1 MRIPHLIK
9 IAGLLLG
16 IGVLMSRGDDLTAGV
31 SDYEIE
37 QTPLFIKGVQPPL
50 MMMVMSRDEQLFMK
64 AYADYTDLDG
74 DGLLDTTYQNKFSY
88 AGYFDPD
95 LCYGYSG
102 GRFKAAGRATSHQCS
117 NQWSGNFLN
126 WVAMSRLDI
135 VRHVLYGGSRTI
147 DSATTTVLTR
157 AHIPNDLHAWVKVY
171 SGSDINKYTPLSGT
185 QSFCNMSKGN
195 AGAPLMRVAS
205 GNWSEWASTALVQC
219 VIDSE
224 TGSNDTKQDSP
235 GSSTDYTVSVEV
247 CDPGAN
253 AVRENFCQKYGSGT
267 AATQKPIGLL
277 QTYGENGSVRFGL
290 ISGSYSAPRAGGV
303 LRRNIGRFAGNVAD
317 RVCQAGDEV
326 DTTTGIFCPTADA
339 ASGSVVKTIERFKL
353 EQWNNGNWSDCNNWG
368 ILNRNGMPVGNGFL
382 NNPGT
387 INSGQNCSAWGNP
400 LSEMYA
406 EALRYIRSESKSA
419 DFGVGSDLS
428 GLPAPNWLDPYR
440 SPDAGGNSYCA
451 KCNILVLSTGLSS
464 FDSDQLGNMRDGAV
478 TATDALGAAEGVNNG
493 NYVVG
498 RVVANASELNIGNS
512 VNTYEDMCTAKT
524 VPSLGRVRGM
534 CPDIPSMEGSYLISG
549 MAHKAWTT
557 DQRPGLPGKPASE
570 SIKARTFAVALAE
583 NLPKFDVPIGNG
595 KITLTPLCQAH
606 DNGAATASSAN
617 WRSCFLGAVGIGTK
631 TSVANSRYT
640 YGRPLANDGKAGSFS
655 LVWEDSLWGNDHDND
670 VVSLMTY
677 CVGSTCG
684 DFRNTRQ
691 HICWN
696 SPSAACAGG
705 NPTVGADEALVRI
718 ENLSAYAG
726 NAMLTGFGVTG
737 SNNDGQQRVA
747 LRPGNQNGSVL
758 TSTDDAPSSWTRPQ
772 VIKYK
777 LGNSGAK
784 LLENPLFY
792 AAKYGSFKDANGNNM
807 PDAGEWDSRVAGTP
821 DNFFLARDPSRL
833 KEELRKIFDSVAN
846 DGNRPTDSS
855 TSGARL
861 SDGSFTIEARY
872 NIGTNNDWT
881 GTVRGLKIDANGV
894 TDTANPLW
902 DAADKLPG
910 TRNIVVMTAPTN
922 YNAAGTATAVA
933 AKDFTAANLG
943 ATDDAQFNALGLTS
957 GLRFWDTAVVT
968 GNDVVGYLRGTK
980 SKEQTSNGP
989 FRSRTK
995 NFGDIINSAAEVVA
1009 LRADYGY
1016 GTWSYAATSGWRKD
1030 MGDSYKAFLT
1040 AKRQAGRKPM
1050 VYVGAND
1057 GMVHGIDATPDATG
1071 GSEMFAYIP
1080 SQSLRKMGQLANPD
1094 YSHQYY
1100 MDGALTSGDV
1110 AFTAAGDWRTVLIA
1124 AMGAGGRSIS
1134 ALDVTTADQ
1143 ANGFNPSNVLWEI
1156 SGEKLPDLGHVFGKA
1171 TIAPIQTATGPKWV
1185 AIFGNGVNSD
1195 SGAPVLFVV
1204 DIKTGDVLRQ
1214 LKPTGAGYATRNG
1227 LINIV
1232 AVGLNNADGLADTV
1246 YGGDMQGNVWKYD
1259 ISSQTPA
1266 SWSIAYAGA
1275 PMFTARDANGNGQP
1289 ITGAI
1294 EASRGPGGGVTL
1306 FFGTGQYF
1314 ARGDNITSTKV
1325 QTLYGIWD
1333 NLATAIPSSS
1343 RGSWPLVQQT
1353 ITAGGLS
1360 GVYSTRTLSQNPVNY
1375 PEKRGWFV
1383 DLVVNSNGKGERFIG
1398 TPRLQNGKVFF
1409 TSYEPTGEI
1418 CNPLGVNWLYG
1429 LNVLTGGGAM
1439 NGVATSPGGSSVC
1452 TGDCGAVSLNNGE
1465 ERAPPTRNTNLL
1477 LPQPKSRDLVTCN
1490 GPECTSDKLR
1500 QQLQAQQCSLVLTA
1514 AGADPLYLPRPCG
1527 RQSWRQVR

>member
-16 IGVLMSRGDDLTAGV
+16 IGVLMSRGDDIVAGV
-31 SDYEIE
+31 TDYEIE
-37 QTPLFIKGVQPPL
+37 QAPLFIKGVQPPL

-88 AGYFDPD
+88 SGYFDPD
-95 LCYGYSG
+95 LCYSG
-102 GRFKAAGRATSHQCS
+102 SGTQFKASGAATNHQCS
-117 NQWSGNFLN
+117 GQWSGNFLN
-126 WVAMSRLDI
+126 WVTMSRLDI
-135 VRHVLYGGSRTI
+135 VRYVLYGGSRSV
-147 DSATTTVLTR
+147 DNATTTVLTR

-171 SGSDINKYTPLSGT
+171 SASDINKYTPLSGT

-195 AGAPLMRVAS
+195 GGSPLMRVAS
-205 GNWSEWASTALVQC
+205 GNWSEWASTSVLQC
-219 VIDSE
+219 ATDSE
-224 TGSNDTKQDSP
+224 APNDDAKQDSP
-235 GSSTDYTVSVEV
+235 SSTTDYVVSVEV
-247 CDPGAN
+247 CNPANN
-253 AVRENFCQKYGSGT
+253 AVRESFCQKYGSG
-267 AATQKPIGLL
+267 AATTYKPTGLL

-290 ISGSYSAPRAGGV
+290 ISGSFSAPRSGGL

-317 RVCQAGDEV
+317 KVCQPGDEV

-339 ASGSVVKTIERFKL
+339 AAGSVVKTIERFKL
-353 EQWNNGNWSDCNNWG
+353 EKWNNGTWSDCTTWG

-387 INSGQNCSAWGNP
+387 VGSGQNCSAWGNP
-400 LSEMYA
+400 LGEMYA
-406 EALRYIRSESKSA
+406 EALRYIRNESKSA
-419 DFGVGSDLS
+419 DFGTGTDLS

-440 SPDAGGNSYCA
+440 TPDSGGNSYCA

-464 FDSDQLGNMRDGAV
+464 FDSDELGNMRDAAV
-478 TATDALGAAEGVNNG
+478 TATDALGANEKINDGS
-493 NYVVG
+493 YVVG
-498 RVVANASELNIGNS
+498 RVVTNAAELNVGKS

-570 SIKARTFAVALAE
+570 SVKARTFAVALAE

-606 DNGAATASSAN
+606 DSGGATASSAN

-631 TSVANSRYT
+631 KSVTNSRFT

-670 VVSLMTY
+670 VVSLMSY
-677 CVGSTCG
+677 CVGATCG
-684 DFRNTRQ
+684 DFSNTRQ

-696 SPSAACAGG
+696 SPSPACSGG

-758 TSTDDAPSSWTRPQ
+758 TSSDNAPGGWTRPQ

-792 AAKYGSFKDANGNNM
+792 AAKYGSFRDANGNGV

-872 NIGTNNDWT
+872 NIGSNNDWT

-902 DAADKLPG
+902 DAAAKLPAA
-910 TRNIVVMTAPTN
+910 RNIAAMTAPTT
-922 YNAAGTATAVA
+922 YNTAGIATAVA
-933 AKDFTAANLG
+933 AKNFVATNLG
-943 ATDDAQFNALGLTS
+943 ANDDARFNALGLTS
-957 GLRFWDTAVVT
+957 GRRFWDTAPVT
-968 GNDVVGYLRGTK
+968 GDDVVNYLRGTK
-980 SKEQTSNGP
+980 SKEQSSKGP
-989 FRSRTK
+989 FRTRST
-995 NFGDIINSAAEVVA
+995 NFGDIINSAAEAVT

-1016 GTWSYAATSGWRKD
+1016 GTWSYKATSGWRKD
-1030 MGDSYKAFLT
+1030 LGDSYKTYLA
-1040 AKRQAGRKPM
+1040 AKRQTGRKPM

-1071 GSEMFAYIP
+1071 GTEMFAYIP

-1094 YSHQYY
+1094 YTHQYY
-1100 MDGALTSGDV
+1100 LDGALTSGDV
-1110 AFTAAGDWRTVLIA
+1110 AFNAAGDWRTVLIA

-1134 ALDVTTADQ
+1134 ALDVTSADQ
-1143 ANGFNPSNVLWEI
+1143 TNGFKPANVLWEI
-1156 SGEKLPDLGHVFGKA
+1156 SGDQLPDLGHVLGKA
-1171 TIAPIQTATGPKWV
+1171 TIAPISTATGPKWV
-1185 AIFGNGVNSD
+1185 AIFGNGVNSN

-1214 LKPTGAGYATRNG
+1214 IKPTGAGYATRNG
-1227 LINIV
+1227 LMNIV
-1232 AVGLNNADGLADTV
+1232 AVGLNNTDGLADTV

-1259 ISSQTPA
+1259 LSNATA
-1266 SWSIAYAGA
+1266 SAWSIAYSGA
-1275 PMFTARDANGNGQP
+1275 PLFTARDPNGNGQP

-1314 ARGDNITSTKV
+1314 AKGDNITSTKV
-1325 QTLYGIWD
+1325 QSLYGIWD
-1333 NLATAIPSSS
+1333 NLSSAIPSSS
-1343 RGSWPLVQQT
+1343 RASWPMVQQT
-1353 ITAGGLS
+1353 ITSGGMS
-1360 GVYSTRTLSQNPVNY
+1360 GVYSTRNITRNAVNY

-1383 DLVVNSNGKGERFIG
+1383 DLVVDGNGKGERFIG
-1398 TPRLQNGKVFF
+1398 TPRLQNGRVFF

-1429 LNVLTGGGAM
+1429 MNVLTGGAAM
-1439 NGVATSPGGSSVC
+1439 EGVATSPGGASVGTSQ
-1452 TGDCGAVSLNNGE
+1452 TGGLSLNNGE
-1465 ERAPPTRNTNLL
+1465 DRSPPTRNTNLL
-1477 LPQPKSRDLVTCN
+1477 LPQPKQRDIINCTGV
-1490 GPECTSDKLR
+1490 ECTADKLR
-1500 QQLQAQQCSLVLTA
+1500 GQLQAQQCTLVLTA